1 VTRVMTQNPTVTPI
15 LRRETPAE
23 PAASP
28 PPMTPEM
35 MMLLK
40 EIGMPSAIA
49 ACAMRKPGTRAAI
62 DRRAPS
68 WAYSRDVAWSSR
80 GAPIQAPARIPA
92 APTASNTMPG
102 SPSSTP

>member
-1 VTRVMTQNPTVTPI
+1 MIAQKRSVTPI
-15 LRRETPAE
+15 FRRETPAE
-23 PAASP
+23 PPASP

-40 EIGMPSAIA
+40 DIGIPSPMAS
-49 ACAMRKPGTRAAI
+49 CAMMNPGTSAAI

-68 WAYSRDVAWSSR
+68 CAYSREVAYSSF
-80 GAPIQAPARIPA
+80 GAPIHAPMRMPA
-92 APTASNTMPG
+92 APSESSTIPG